1 MQDFF
6 DILVIGGGPGGY
18 VAALRA
24 AQLGMKVGLVER
36 AELGG
41 VCLNWGCIPTKTLLR
56 SGSLYRQ
63 LFALEE
69 FGISVEKPDFDL
81 AKIVARSRG
90 VANRMENGIKGLLR
104 KGKIEVFDGEAK
116 LLGRKAE
123 LQHVSVIKNADKE
136 TIEIKASH
144 VVLATGARARYLS
157 GLEPDGKLIW
167 GAREAM
173 TPKSFPKQL
182 LVAGAGAI
190 GIEFASFYRDL
201 GADVTIIEA
210 LDQILPNEDEEV
222 VKVLQR
228 ELEKRGIKIQTGTR
242 IESVEKHEDS
252 LTVKALANG
261 KPVALEADRLIM
273 AIGVQGN
280 IENIG
285 LENTSV
291 QTDRSFVQVDEFG
304 CTNEPGIY
312 AIGDLSGP
320 PCLAHKASREAVI
333 TVEKI
338 AGRMPQILEK
348 TNIPGC
354 IYSTPQVASIG
365 LTEKAAKEAGYHL
378 NVGRFPFLAN
388 GKAVAMGETE
398 GMVKVI
404 YDEATGEL
412 LGAHMIGAEVTEMIQ
427 GFCLMKTGELTEAEA
442 SSTVFP
448 HPTMSEAMLEATLGS
463 MGEALHI

>member
-24 AQLGMKVGLVER
+24 SQLGMKVGLVER

-63 LFALEE
+63 LFDLEE
-69 FGISVEKPDFDL
+69 FGISAEKPAFDL
-81 AKIVARSRG
+81 SKIVARSRG
-90 VANRMENGIKGLLR
+90 VANRMEGGIKTLLR
-104 KGKIEVFDGEAK
+104 KAKVDVFKGEAN
-116 LLGRKAE
+116 LLGRKEE
-123 LQHVSVIKNADKE
+123 LQHVNVAQEGKEVTLKAAHVI
-136 TIEIKASH
+136 
-144 VVLATGARARYLS
+144 LATGARARYLP

-173 TPKSFPKQL
+173 TPKSFPKRL

-201 GADVTIIEA
+201 GAEVTIIEA

-222 VKVLQR
+222 VKLLQR
-228 ELEKRGIKIQTGTR
+228 ELEKRGIKIQTSTR
-242 IESVEKHEDS
+242 IESVEKHDDS
-252 LTVKALANG
+252 LTVKATEKG
-261 KPVALEADRLIM
+261 KSIHLEADRLIM

-285 LENTSV
+285 LEKTSV
-291 QTDRSFVQVDEFG
+291 ETDRSFVKVDAFG
-304 CTNEPGIY
+304 RTNEPGIY

-338 AGRMPQILEK
+338 AGRMPQELEK

-378 NVGRFPFLAN
+378 NVGRFPFMAN
-388 GKAVAMGETE
+388 GKAVAMGESE

-448 HPTMSEAMLEATLGS
+448 HPTMSEAMLEATLGA
-463 MGEALHI
+463 MGEAIHI